1 MCEQIKSIAVAREKV
16 FLMFGS
22 DSLKMF
28 DEVLSFVEGEIIV
41 EECRV
46 SLYDKSGTLR
56 FRAGNQP
63 EGDNL
68 K

>member
-1 MCEQIKSIAVAREKV
+1 MNNIAEAREKV
-16 FLMFGS
+16 FQLFGI

-28 DEVLSFVEGEIIV
+28 DEVLSFVDGDIIV
-41 EECRV
+41 EEWRV

-56 FRAGNQP
+56 FRAGNQH
-63 EGDNL
+63 EGNNS